1 MIGVTQ
7 RVLKASVVIDGDVV
21 GAIERGT
28 LVYVGVADGDTVE
41 EAKVLA
47 DRVVG
52 LRVFPDQDD
61 KMNLTLNQVE
71 GKVLAV
77 PNFTLCGD
85 PWASR
90 RPSFMKSAGFEAGE
104 ALFNEFV
111 NHVKQLGVE
120 CATGVFGAH
129 MIVEAVC
136 DGPVTMVIRTDR
148 VV

>member
-7 RVLKASVVIDGDVV
+7 RVLKASVVVEGEVV

-28 LVYVGVADGDTVE
+28 LVYVGVAEGDTNE

-52 LRVFPDQDD
+52 LRVFPDEDE
-61 KMNLTLNQVE
+61 KMNLTLAQV
-71 GKVLAV
+71 GGSVLAV

-90 RPSFMKSAGFEAGE
+90 RPSFMKSAGFEEGK
-104 ALFNEFV
+104 ALFTEFV
-111 NHVKQLGVE
+111 RQVQNLDVE
-120 CATGVFGAH
+120 CQTGVFGAH
-129 MIVEAVC
+129 MEVQAVC